1 MEFNREHSQPWL
13 SSNSLRR
20 TCVAL
25 LAANFLLITIVCCRD
40 TFWLIARGFTL
51 LPTGAITPATHGE
64 LIASTVLG
72 QRLPQRNFLRQT
84 LDLYLHSA
92 GIESGY
98 GFFAPNVGGTSKLIF
113 ELHFADGRVA
123 YEPAGV
129 DPKESGLRFA
139 SFMDFVSRTQSQPL
153 RDILIRSLAEP
164 IWQRHPDLVKIRAI
178 LGTLS
183 YPSPAELLDGTGAA
197 YHFVAA
203 YDLTRPESSPA
214 PKKP

>member
-1 MEFNREHSQPWL
+1 ME
-13 SSNSLRR
+13 
-20 TCVAL
+20 AI
-25 LAANFLLITIVCCRD
+25 AAERDIAEGVHRVFRDAFSAVSAVCCRD
-40 TFWLIARGFTL
+40 TFWLIARGLTL
-51 LPTGAITPATHGE
+51 LPERATGLTETGESVAT
-64 LIASTVLG
+64 AALG
-72 QRLPQRNFLRQT
+72 QELHRTNLSRQT
-84 LDLYLHSA
+84 VDLYLHAA

-113 ELHFADGRVA
+113 ELHFADGRVE

-129 DPKESGLRFA
+129 DPNESGLRFA
-139 SFMDFVSRTQSQPL
+139 SFMDYVGRTQSQAL
-153 RDILIRSLAEP
+153 RDILIRSLAQP
-164 IWQRHPDLVKIRAI
+164 IWQRRPDVIRIRAI